1 MQAAANMTP
10 EERTAFIRSMVGR
23 LAERLKQQP
32 DDLQGWQ
39 QLAQSYDV
47 LDDRIGAR
55 DAWAKAAALAPGDF
69 DIQASYAEAM
79 LGAQQKGDKAL
90 PPGFA
95 DVVKRMQAL
104 QPKSYVTLYY
114 GGLVERAN
122 GNLSGARAYW
132 QELLATLPADLP
144 IRAQVQRNLDE
155 LGNGG

>member
-10 EERTAFIRSMVGR
+10 EERTAFIRGMVAR

-32 DDLQGWQ
+32 DDLPGWQ
-39 QLAQSYDV
+39 QLAQSYGV

-69 DIQASYAEAM
+69 DVQASYAEAM
-79 LGAQQKGDKAL
+79 LGTLQTGDKAL

-104 QPKSYVTLYY
+104 QPKS
-114 GGLVERAN
+114 
-122 GNLSGARAYW
+122 
-132 QELLATLPADLP
+132 
-144 IRAQVQRNLDE
+144 
-155 LGNGG
+155 